1 MSSDLELT
9 SAQDGNPLTNED
21 PHRIAQYQENLNP
34 QQPWMTVHALPN
46 PEQPEPGRLVMH
58 AVTGFGRPSYL
69 YYDDLPRLYQRILV
83 ATVVLGV
90 IATPLSLCCF
100 IPALGHLKK
109 VSMHINYAAMDHA
122 WCHCMLRLLS
132 D

>member
-46 PEQPEPGRLVMH
+46 PEQPEPGRLVMYAGNVCCH
-58 AVTGFGRPSYL
+58 WLWTSQLF
-69 YYDDLPRLYQRILV
+69 
-83 ATVVLGV
+83 VL
-90 IATPLSLCCF
+90 
-100 IPALGHLKK
+100 
-109 VSMHINYAAMDHA
+109 
-122 WCHCMLRLLS
+122 
-132 D
+132 